1 MIELPIY
8 GQDNALPAAEDGPIL
23 GIDLGTTHSL
33 VAVYQH
39 GRPRVLTDEHG
50 DPLLPSVVG
59 YPEQMS
65 QGQPSAVG
73 REAQKQASTNPT
85 RTIHSVKRLIGRSIK
100 DLGHEL
106 ATLPY
111 QLASAEDN
119 DGGVRIVLGEWRLT
133 PEEVS
138 AHILTAC
145 RERAAAALKMAPQS
159 LQRAVITVPAYFD
172 DAQRQATR
180 TAARLAG
187 LEVLR
192 LVGEPTAA
200 ALAYGL
206 DKREQAKIVVYDL
219 GGGTFDI
226 SILELADG
234 VFRVLSTAGDTHLG
248 GDDFDRV
255 IMVDCAEEIRR
266 LHGFDALADP
276 ESRTKLRLIAEQV
289 KKTLSGQEE
298 TTFRFSHAASA
309 TEYERTID
317 WRMFQRWIAPLVQRT
332 LDHTALALKD
342 AALRP
347 EDIDEVVLVGGSTRV
362 PLVKAAVAQFFGQP
376 ANDELDP
383 DQVVALGAAIQA
395 GILGGA
401 VRDALL
407 LDVTPLS
414 LGIVTADGTVSRV
427 IERNASI
434 PAQAKEG
441 FTTYVDGQTAI
452 KFTVV
457 QGEREMAADNR
468 TLGEFELRGIPSMPA
483 GLPQVAV
490 QFLLDANGMLQVK
503 AKEQSSG
510 IEAKIEIAPKHGLTD
525 EQVETMLQKAWD
537 HADQDLELRR
547 RAEVKSRLEQVMIAV
562 TKHLEQAKASL
573 SKLDWQRLQEAY
585 EDAQA
590 IDEQTTVEGIRG
602 RLDEL
607 EQAANPLAQLLM
619 NDVAMEAVRD
629 QKVSDLLDK

>member
-8 GQDNALPAAEDGPIL
+8 GQSGDGDPGPIL

-33 VAVYQH
+33 VAVFQH
-39 GRPRVLTDEHG
+39 GRPRVLTDADG
-50 DPLLPSVVG
+50 DPLLPSVVA
-59 YPEQMS
+59 YPETAA
-65 QGQPSAVG
+65 GCPVVPLVG
-73 REAQKQASTNPT
+73 RAALHGAPLAPK
-85 RTIHSVKRLIGRSIK
+85 RTVHSAKRLIGRSLA

-111 QLASAEDN
+111 TLEATDN
-119 DGGVRIVLGEWRLT
+119 DAVRIVLPDRKLT

-138 AHILTAC
+138 AHVLVAC
-145 RERAAAALKMAPQS
+145 RERAAAALKMP
-159 LQRAVITVPAYFD
+159 LDKITRAVITVPAYFD

-206 DKREQAKIVVYDL
+206 DKREHAKIVVYDL
-219 GGGTFDI
+219 GGGTFDV
-226 SILELADG
+226 SVLELADG
-234 VFRVLSTAGDTHLG
+234 VFRVLSTSGDTHLG
-248 GDDFDRV
+248 GDDFDRA
-255 IMVDCAEEIRR
+255 ILIECAEDIRKQ
-266 LHGFDALADP
+266 HGVDLLADP
-276 ESRTKLRLIAEQV
+276 GARAALRMVAEQT
-289 KKTLSGQEE
+289 KKALSAAEE
-298 TTFRFSHAASA
+298 ADFVFHDSASGLR
-309 TEYERTID
+309 YRRTID
-317 WRMFQRWIAPLVQRT
+317 WRTFQQWIAPMVQRT
-332 LDHTALALKD
+332 LDCTARSLHD
-342 AALRP
+342 ADLRP

-362 PLVKAAVAQFFGQP
+362 PLVKAAVAQFFARP
-376 ANDELDP
+376 AHDEVDP

-401 VRDALL
+401 VKDALL

-414 LGIVTADGTVSRV
+414 LGIVTADGTVSRL
-427 IERNASI
+427 IDRNSSI

-452 KFTVV
+452 HFTVV

-468 TLGEFELRGIPSMPA
+468 TLGEFVLRGLPPMPA

-503 AKEQSSG
+503 AKEQHSG
-510 IEAKIEIAPKHGLTD
+510 VEASIEIAPKHGLTD
-525 EQVETMLQKAWD
+525 EQVERMLQEAWD
-537 HADQDLELRR
+537 HAETDLELRR
-547 RAEVKSRLEQVMIAV
+547 RAEAKSRLDQVIAAV
-562 TKHLEQAKASL
+562 QKHLAQAQASL
-573 SKLDWQRLQEAY
+573 PSAENTRLEEAL
-585 EDAQA
+585 EDALA
-590 IDEQTTVEGIRG
+590 VDEQTPIPSIKG

-607 EQAANPLAQLLM
+607 EEAANPLAELLM
-619 NDVAMEAVRD
+619 NEVAMEAVRD
-629 QKVSDLLDK
+629 RKVSDILDS

>member
-8 GQDNALPAAEDGPIL
+8 GQDNTLPPAEEGPIL

-39 GRPRVLTDEHG
+39 GRPRVLADEHG
-50 DPLLPSVVG
+50 DPLLPSVVA
-59 YPEQMS
+59 YSPQAKDS
-65 QGQPSAVG
+65 QPLAVG
-73 REAQKQASTNPT
+73 RAAQKQAASNASH
-85 RTIHSVKRLIGRSIK
+85 TIHSAKRLIGRSMK

-111 QLASAEDN
+111 QLESASDN
-119 DGGVRIVLGEWRLT
+119 DGVRIVLAELRLT
-133 PEEVS
+133 AEEVS
-138 AHILTAC
+138 AQILTAC
-145 RERAAAALKMAPQS
+145 RERAAAALKMSPQS
-159 LQRAVITVPAYFD
+159 LTRAVITVPAYFD

-206 DKREQAKIVVYDL
+206 DKREQAKVVVYDL
-219 GGGTFDI
+219 GGGTFDV
-226 SILELADG
+226 SVLELAEG

-255 IMVDCAEEIRR
+255 IMVDCAEEIRQQ
-266 LHGFDALADP
+266 HGFDALADP
-276 ESRTKLRLIAEQV
+276 TTRTQLRQIAEQV
-289 KKTLSGQEE
+289 KKDLSASEE
-298 TTFRFSHAASA
+298 TSFVFTHQDSGTHYQRP
-309 TEYERTID
+309 ID
-317 WRMFQRWIAPLVQRT
+317 WRTFQRWIAPLVQRT
-332 LDHTALALKD
+332 LDHTAMALQD
-342 AALRP
+342 AGLRP

-362 PLVKAAVAQFFGQP
+362 PLVKAAVAQFFGRP
-376 ANDELDP
+376 AHDELDP

-414 LGIVTADGTVSRV
+414 LGIVTADGTVSRI
-427 IERNASI
+427 IERNSSI
-434 PAQAKEG
+434 PAQATEG

-457 QGEREMAADNR
+457 QGEREMATDNR

-490 QFLLDANGMLQVK
+490 KFLLDANGMLQVK

-510 IEAKIEIAPKHGLTD
+510 VQAKIEIAPKHGLTD
-525 EQVETMLQKAWD
+525 DQVESMLQEAWEN
-537 HADQDLELRR
+537 ADSDLELRR
-547 RAEVKSRLEQVMIAV
+547 RAEVISRLDQVMTAV
-562 TKHLEQAKASL
+562 NKHLAQGEAAL
-573 SKLDWQRLQEAY
+573 PADEWQRLQEAL

-590 IDEQTTVEGIRG
+590 VTDQTTIEGIRG

-607 EQAANPLAQLLM
+607 ESAANPLAQVLM

-629 QKVSDLLDK
+629 QKVSDLLDS

>member
-8 GQDNALPAAEDGPIL
+8 GQDNTLPAAEDGPIL

-33 VAVYQH
+33 VAIYQH
-39 GRPRVLTDEHG
+39 GRPRVLADEHG
-50 DPLLPSVVG
+50 DPLLPSVVA
-59 YPEQMS
+59 YPQS
-65 QGQPSAVG
+65 ATHNQPSVIG
-73 REAQKQASTNPT
+73 REAREQASANPT
-85 RTIHSVKRLIGRSIK
+85 HTIHSVKRLIGRSLK

-119 DGGVRIVLGEWRLT
+119 DGVRIVLGDLRLT
-133 PEEVS
+133 AEEVS

-145 RERAAAALKMAPQS
+145 RERAAAALKMTPQS

-206 DKREQAKIVVYDL
+206 DKREQAKVVVYDL

-226 SILELADG
+226 SVLELADG

-266 LHGFDALADP
+266 QHGFDALAEP
-276 ESRTKLRLIAEQV
+276 ESRTKLRQIAEQV
-289 KKTLSGQEE
+289 KKTLSSQEE
-298 TTFRFSHAASA
+298 TEFRFSHAASG
-309 TEYERTID
+309 TEYQRKVD

-342 AALRP
+342 AGLRP

-362 PLVKAAVAQFFGQP
+362 PLVKAAVAQFFGRP
-376 ANDELDP
+376 AHDELDP

-452 KFTVV
+452 QFTVV

-468 TLGEFELRGIPSMPA
+468 TLGQFELRGIPSMPA

-510 IEAKIEIAPKHGLTD
+510 VEAKIEIVPKHGLTD
-525 EQVETMLQKAWD
+525 DQVEQMLQEAWD
-537 HADQDLELRR
+537 HADEDLELRR
-547 RAEVKSRLEQVMIAV
+547 RAEVKSRLDQVMIAV
-562 TKHLEQAKASL
+562 TKHIEQAKASL
-573 SKLDWQRLQEAY
+573 SEADWQRLQEAY

-629 QKVSDLLDK
+629 QKVSDLLDS